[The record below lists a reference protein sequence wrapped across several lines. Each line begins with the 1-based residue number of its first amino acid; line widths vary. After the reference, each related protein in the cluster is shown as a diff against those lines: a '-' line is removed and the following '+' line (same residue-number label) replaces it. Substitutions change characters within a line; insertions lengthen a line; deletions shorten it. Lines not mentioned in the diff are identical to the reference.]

1 MASLRSDV
9 EWRVA
14 RRWHDEQQ
22 LNRADSYMQGRYQ
35 VLQLQEALRML
46 YDLLET
52 YAPPWY
58 TQDHHDKAVAALRL
72 VEDKRGE
79 RRRDAA

>member
-1 MASLRSDV
+1 M
-9 EWRVA
+9 
-14 RRWHDEQQ
+14 H
-22 LNRADSYMQGRYQ
+22 GRHQ

-46 YDLLET
+46 YDLLEN

-58 TQDHHDKAVAALRL
+58 TQDHHDKAAAALRL
-72 VEDKRGE
+72 VEDKVGE